1 MGLIRELMFFG
12 LAVLRGML
20 ILVIYDG
27 IRIFRRVLPHGAG
40 GCVVLV
46 SVCIT
51 CFSADLQGE
60 RRGAQGLCAGCGGS
74 WNVCLSSDSQHL
86 AGGTHCVDFKWMSGD
101 HLQAGAGSWW
111 KIL

>member
-20 ILVIYDG
+20 ILVIY
-27 IRIFRRVLPHGAG
+27 
-40 GCVVLV
+40 
-46 SVCIT
+46 
-51 CFSADLQGE
+51 
-60 RRGAQGLCAGCGGS
+60 
-74 WNVCLSSDSQHL
+74 VCLSSDSQHL
-86 AGGTHCVDFKWMSGD
+86 AGGTHCVDFKWVSGD

>member
-27 IRIFRRVLPHGAG
+27 IRIFRRYCPRRLKRGAG

-46 SVCIT
+46 SVALLVFQLIYR
-51 CFSADLQGE
+51 E
-60 RRGAQGLCAGCGGS
+60 
-74 WNVCLSSDSQHL
+74 N
-86 AGGTHCVDFKWMSGD
+86 
-101 HLQAGAGSWW
+101 
-111 KIL
+111 